1 MRKRRRRINVIVVPY
16 PIWKFW
22 EWMEESEP
30 EIYKAGKKIK
40 PSKLRRMPPK
50 KYPAIIATIIG
61 LWVRSVFRS
70 VRSFPLWLILLCKY
84 RGRVLTTLRSKCYR
98 VVSRTSS
105 NSRKTTQCQ
114 SQSSGGTQDI
124 QESADAP

>member
-1 MRKRRRRINVIVVPY
+1 MRERRRRINVIVTSY

-50 KYPAIIATIIG
+50 KYPAIIATIIR
-61 LWVRSVFRS
+61 LWVHSVFRS

-84 RGRVLTTLRSKCYR
+84 RGRVLTTLRNKGCR
-98 VVSRTSS
+98 AFSRASAKSLSTK
-105 NSRKTTQCQ
+105 RCQ
-114 SQSSGGTQDI
+114 SRSSDGTQDI